1 VEAWIPDRGWIT
13 LDPTPAD
20 PNAAAAPG
28 LWSRMILY
36 LDAADQFW
44 TDWIVGYDFEHQVV
58 LASRMQTGGRSMG
71 FRWFDDAGAWLES
84 GVRAGSGWMVVTIAL
99 AGFMVIAVLY
109 GSSVVKWWQRRIRL
123 RRAQRGEAEASDATL
138 LYERMLHLLD
148 RRGFRK
154 PPWITPTEFVR
165 VLPSSELALLVE
177 DLTSAYNQV
186 RFGGRND
193 AAPRMVRVLER
204 IESLAAK

>member
-1 VEAWIPDRGWIT
+1 
-13 LDPTPAD
+13 
-20 PNAAAAPG
+20 
-28 LWSRMILY
+28 
-36 LDAADQFW
+36 
-44 TDWIVGYDFEHQVV
+44 
-58 LASRMQTGGRSMG
+58 
-71 FRWFDDAGAWLES
+71 
-84 GVRAGSGWMVVTIAL
+84 
-99 AGFMVIAVLY
+99 
-109 GSSVVKWWQRRIRL
+109 L